1 MIKNSNNLAKTQAF
15 IFTVSE
21 EKVQSNLIVQTV
33 KKITNKIKKLQLTF
47 IYYEEKHGENSFSR

>member
-21 EKVQSNLIVQTV
+21 EKIQSNLIV
-33 KKITNKIKKLQLTF
+33 
-47 IYYEEKHGENSFSR
+47 